1 VPKDVLTL
9 TKQGAHIII
18 ATPGRLL
25 DLMDRQL
32 NSGLPQAVKSL
43 VSKNK
48 TICVK
53 LYNLMMK
60 KNRNFLCLTKLIDF

>member
-43 VSKNK
+43 VS
-48 TICVK
+48 
-53 LYNLMMK
+53 
-60 KNRNFLCLTKLIDF
+60 